1 MGAPRFVRLLSIT
14 AVALFASAVVVENAF
29 AQWTYR
35 FTPGPLVRNI
45 TVYANNP
52 VAGTHTL
59 FASTLTNGMYKGID
73 NGTSVTWQTINT
85 GIPIG
90 QVRAHVAVSTTLTTD
105 FYAVTDGAGIF
116 KTTDGGATWTAINGN
131 GATALG
137 CLDVRTASII
147 VATQPRTLLVSTS
160 CRNGSGV
167 YRSVDDGAN
176 WTRLGPAPGL
186 TGSLPGD
193 VQSSGLNRTT
203 PTPPTQPTYY
213 LATSNYGV
221 FKSTDGGATWSAANN
236 GITGTNAF
244 NVTFSGAT
252 GTAELLV
259 YVHGSG
265 VYRSTDSGANWALS
279 EAGLPT
285 GYAALGGINR
295 ETGLIQYIG
304 LDKQG
309 IYRTT
314 NGGLNWSPWGST
326 ATDSDAKYARGI
338 SSPVTGIAGL
348 YYLSTIEGVVKT
360 TNDGTT
366 LQLAGDMNGGR
377 VNAISHDRDTPS
389 IAYLALKF
397 PLKVSNIYGDYN
409 SPALFTLLD
418 NGVTGAT
425 NDGVVYQDRLT
436 PANLYITTNNR
447 GIFKSTSGGTS
458 FVAINNGLPNMIGKS
473 SRLAI
478 DPTNSQNLFLGLS
491 DEGGVYKSTNGG
503 TSWVL
508 SSTGL
513 STTPKAMNIN
523 IVTVDLNNPSIVW
536 AATSDGVFKSTN
548 SGANWTQKYSAVD
561 GAGSPL
567 GSNVVRVRPGNSNE
581 IYIANYHVN
590 ANGTLVASSGLQRS
604 IDGGT
609 TWNNILPGHKMSQV
623 RVTAGGDIYAGVSAQ
638 IGNPAV
644 YLSTNGG
651 TSFVPYSA
659 NLLGSDIRSFGIG
672 ADDSVLISLSLE
684 NGFYTNDAGQTPIL
698 RVTKIGAGTVTSS
711 PVGINCGD
719 TCAASVAAGSVLTLT
734 ATPSA
739 GSTFSG
745 WSGGGCTGTG
755 TCVVTVNLATT
766 VVATFT
772 GGSFSLL
779 SVKSRKTHG
788 PLGAFDLSIDPAI
801 ATSGLVAVESRAI
814 GAGHKI
820 VFQFSGP
827 VTSVGGVTSKDA
839 AGLNDVG
846 SAAFAISGND
856 VVVTLTGVPDNR
868 RAKISLTDINS
879 PGTNASASIG
889 FLVGDVN
896 NTRTVSAADTS
907 VVKARSA
914 QTTTVLNFKFD
925 VNATGVISAAD
936 IAAVKARPGTL
947 AP

>member
-1 MGAPRFVRLLSIT
+1 MGAPHIRRFLAVT
-14 AVALFASAVVVENAF
+14 AVALFASAFGVENAF

-35 FTPGPLVRNI
+35 AAPGPLIRNI

-59 FASTLTNGMYKGID
+59 FVSTLTNGMYKGTD
-73 NGTSVTWQTINT
+73 NGTSVTWQNINT

-90 QVRAHVAVSTTLTTD
+90 QVRAHVAVSATLTTD
-105 FYAVTDGAGIF
+105 FYALTDGAGIF
-116 KTTDGGATWTAINGN
+116 KTTNGGATWTAINGS

-137 CLDVRTASII
+137 CLDVRTASVV

-167 YRSVDDGAN
+167 YRSVDDGAT
-176 WTRLGPAPGL
+176 WARLGPAAGSP
-186 TGSLPGD
+186 GSLPGD
-193 VQSSGLNRTT
+193 VQSSGLNRSGTT
-203 PTPPTQPTYY
+203 LYL
-213 LATSNYGV
+213 LATSNYGI
-221 FKSTDGGATWSAANN
+221 FKSTDDGATWSTANN
-236 GITGTNAF
+236 GIAGTNAF

-259 YVHGSG
+259 YIHGSG
-265 VYRSTDSGANWALS
+265 MYRSTDTGASWALS
-279 EAGLPT
+279 ETGLPA

-309 IYRTT
+309 IYKTT
-314 NGGLNWSPWGST
+314 NGGLSWVPWGTS
-326 ATDSDAKYARGI
+326 ASDSDAKYSRGI

-348 YYLSTIEGVVKT
+348 YYLSTLEGVLKT
-360 TNDGTT
+360 TNDGATF
-366 LQLAGDMNGGR
+366 QEAGAMSGGR
-377 VNAISHDRDTPS
+377 VNAISHDRDAPT
-389 IAYLALKF
+389 IAYVATKT
-397 PLKVSNIYGDYN
+397 PLKINNIYGDYS
-409 SPALFTLLD
+409 SPTQATPLD

-447 GIFKSTSGGTS
+447 GIFKSTNGGTS
-458 FVAINNGLPNMIGKS
+458 FVAINNGLPSMIGQS
-473 SRLAI
+473 SRLAL

-523 IVTVDLNNPSIVW
+523 IVTVDLNDPTIVW
-536 AATSDGVFKSTN
+536 AATGDGVFKSTN
-548 SGANWTQKYSAVD
+548 SGANWTQKYLAVD

-590 ANGTLVASSGLQRS
+590 ANGTLVASSGLQKS

-609 TWNNILPGHKMSQV
+609 TWNNILAGHKMSQV

-659 NLLGSDIRSFGIG
+659 NLQGSDIRSFGIG

-698 RVTKIGAGTVTSS
+698 RVNKVGAGNVTSS

-719 TCAASVAAGSVLTLT
+719 TCAASVAAGSILTLT

-772 GGSFSLL
+772 GGTFSLL

-788 PLGAFDLSIDPAI
+788 PLGAFDLNIDPAI
-801 ATSGLVAVESRAI
+801 ATNGLVAVESRAI
-814 GAGHKI
+814 GTGHKI

-827 VTSVGGVTSKDA
+827 VTSVGSVTSKDA